1 MKGELICIVGSGLVG
16 RSWAMIFASADYDV
30 VLYDIS
36 ESQTT
41 SAIEDIKQQLQNLEK
56 IGYLKGKSN
65 ADHQFSLIS
74 TSTDLAA
81 ALKGAKYC
89 QECVPDDVELKKKV
103 HSQIDELAD
112 DTTIVGSS
120 SSYHSCSSIS
130 EHLKHRNRVT
140 VAHPI
145 NPPYYVPLVE
155 LSPAP
160 WTDKSVV
167 EKAREIMTEIGQA
180 PVVLE
185 KEMISYAANRLQV
198 TLLNE
203 CFRLV
208 VDGVMNVADVD
219 TLMHCGLGPRYA
231 FLGPLGVAHLNA
243 DGMKSCFERYG
254 PGITRTTNSFGPNP
268 WSLESPGAT
277 KMIKELDEMFP
288 LDQLQEHRM
297 WRDSRLAALAKLK
310 SDMKE
315 LDEE

>member
-1 MKGELICIVGSGLVG
+1 MKGEKICIVGSGLIG
-16 RSWAMIFASADYDV
+16 RSWAMIFASADYNV

-41 SAIEDIKQQLQNLEK
+41 SAIEDIKQQLHNLEK
-56 IGYLKGKSN
+56 RGYLKGKTS

-74 TSTDLAA
+74 PSADLAD

-89 QECVPDDVELKKKV
+89 QECVPDDLELKKKV
-103 HSQIDELAD
+103 YSQIDELAD
-112 DTTIVGSS
+112 ETTIVGSS
-120 SSYHSCSSIS
+120 SSYLSCSLIS

-140 VAHPI
+140 IAHPI

-180 PVVLE
+180 PVTLN
-185 KEMISYAANRLQV
+185 KEVIGFGINRLQV
-198 TLLNE
+198 ALLNE

-208 VDGVMNVADVD
+208 ADGVMNVADVD
-219 TLMHCGLGPRYA
+219 TVMHSGLGPRYA
-231 FLGPLGVAHLNA
+231 FLGPLGVGHLNA
-243 DGMKSCFERYG
+243 DGMKSYFERYSTG
-254 PGITRTTNSFGPNP
+254 MTRTTNSFGPNP
-268 WSLESPGAT
+268 VWSLESPGAAQ
-277 KMIKELDEMFP
+277 MIKELDEMFP

-310 SDMKE
+310 SDMNE
-315 LDEE
+315 LNK